1 MKHKHR
7 TDVKIA
13 VAGGIIGAVLSIVL
27 QALFLNYVC
36 KKPEVYGNVAD
47 WISGIG
53 SLGAIFMVLLQIRKD
68 KESSFSQARPFFKI
82 NYKKTDILQ
91 INHPFYYEQ
100 EKDLFGVTKKSTW
113 EYQIL
118 QIKNISTMSMM
129 AVQINAQVT
138 DIEKNLRTFN
148 FKIDSIKPNK
158 NVGFILK
165 ELAKL
170 SDGKI
175 VQTKEYYKLNE
186 VDVFFTT
193 ELREKI
199 KLVFKYNADE
209 KSLKYV
215 EHYLENKGQKIS
227 ETEYSINNF
236 NESNLLQ

>member
-1 MKHKHR
+1 MIYIMFMLIYN
-7 TDVKIA
+7 VCLI
-13 VAGGIIGAVLSIVL
+13 L
-27 QALFLNYVC
+27 LFLA
-36 KKPEVYGNVAD
+36 KWIAMWDWGNVAD
-47 WISGIG
+47 WVSGIG

-82 NYKKTDILQ
+82 NYKKTKIFQ
-91 INHPFYYEQ
+91 INHPFYYEK
-100 EKDLFGVTKKSTW
+100 EDDLFEKIKKSRDN
-113 EYQIL
+113 YQIL
-118 QIKNISTMSMM
+118 QIKNISTLSMM

-138 DIEKNLRTFN
+138 GRKEELRTFK
-148 FKIDSIKPNK
+148 FKIDSIKSNDS
-158 NVGFILK
+158 VGFILK
-165 ELAKL
+165 ELTMF
-170 SDGKI
+170 SDGQ
-175 VQTKEYYKLNE
+175 VVPMKEYYKLDE

-199 KLVFKYNADE
+199 KLVFKYDADE